1 MCGLAGLWVRGG
13 QMPAPALTATAE
25 AMAATLWRRGP
36 DSADCWSDSEA
47 GIALAHRRLAVVD
60 LSAAGAQPMHSACGR
75 YVLTYNGEIYNHA
88 ALRRELESEGARD
101 WRGHSDTEVL
111 LALIVRHGLAA
122 ALGRCVGAFA
132 LALWD
137 RQERRLLLARDR
149 LGEKPLYYGW
159 SEGRVL
165 FASELKALQAVPGF
179 SPRIDPGALALF
191 LRSNCIG
198 APHSI
203 FARVHKVRPGH
214 VVTLDLSAEGA
225 GDSRAYWSLEEVIAR
240 PTATMDAGE
249 AEGALEAL
257 LLDAVGQQVL
267 ADVPVGA
274 FLSGGIDSSLVTAL
288 MCRVSAE
295 RVRTFTIG
303 FDSAGFDEA
312 PHARAVAAHLGTD
325 HTEIYLDAAQ
335 VRDEIPA
342 LADVYD
348 EPFADSSQL
357 PTLLV
362 SRLARQHVTVALS
375 GDAGDELFCGY
386 NRYQVS
392 PAMWNAMRAMPAP
405 LRRMLA
411 GAIAAVPPRQ
421 WDRLGP
427 VPQFG
432 AKLNKVAGMLRGDLS
447 LRSIYRASS
456 EEWLGGV
463 PLLAGPD
470 TGSLVDGMAPLRDSA
485 EEAMMQWDMAGY
497 LTDDILAKVDRAAMA
512 SSLEVRVPL
521 LDHRVVELAWS
532 LPLALK
538 KRDGRGKWLLR
549 RILAR
554 HVPDALIDRPKAGF
568 AVPVGAWLRGELRD
582 WAEDLLA
589 PTALT
594 ASAPLDVAAIRRRW
608 DQHLAGSHDWTGS
621 LWGVLMFQAWAR
633 RWGAAC

>member
-257 LLDAVGQQVL
+257 
-267 ADVPVGA
+267 
-274 FLSGGIDSSLVTAL
+274 
-288 MCRVSAE
+288 R
-295 RVRTFTIG
+295 
-303 FDSAGFDEA
+303 
-312 PHARAVAAHLGTD
+312 
-325 HTEIYLDAAQ
+325 
-335 VRDEIPA
+335 
-342 LADVYD
+342 
-348 EPFADSSQL
+348 
-357 PTLLV
+357 
-362 SRLARQHVTVALS
+362 
-375 GDAGDELFCGY
+375 
-386 NRYQVS
+386 
-392 PAMWNAMRAMPAP
+392 
-405 LRRMLA
+405 
-411 GAIAAVPPRQ
+411 
-421 WDRLGP
+421 
-427 VPQFG
+427 
-432 AKLNKVAGMLRGDLS
+432 
-447 LRSIYRASS
+447 
-456 EEWLGGV
+456 
-463 PLLAGPD
+463 
-470 TGSLVDGMAPLRDSA
+470 
-485 EEAMMQWDMAGY
+485 
-497 LTDDILAKVDRAAMA
+497 
-512 SSLEVRVPL
+512 
-521 LDHRVVELAWS
+521 
-532 LPLALK
+532 
-538 KRDGRGKWLLR
+538 
-549 RILAR
+549 
-554 HVPDALIDRPKAGF
+554 
-568 AVPVGAWLRGELRD
+568 
-582 WAEDLLA
+582 
-589 PTALT
+589 
-594 ASAPLDVAAIRRRW
+594 
-608 DQHLAGSHDWTGS
+608 
-621 LWGVLMFQAWAR
+621 
-633 RWGAAC
+633 